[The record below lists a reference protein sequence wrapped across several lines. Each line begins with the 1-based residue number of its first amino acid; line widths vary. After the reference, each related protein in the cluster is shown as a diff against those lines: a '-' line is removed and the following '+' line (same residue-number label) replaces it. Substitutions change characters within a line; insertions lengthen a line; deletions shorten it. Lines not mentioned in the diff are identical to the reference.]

1 MVGLG
6 VLAVILK
13 GLQKVITLLIALG
26 IVLGGYWLAQDAWVG
41 HPEAV
46 PSELGLELDALAA
59 RVLEN
64 KDAQAAWEAA
74 QKEWEHWTGE
84 AKARLTA
91 GGEAARE
98 AIAKRLDTKVTE
110 LRKQGKKTAAEELAR
125 MRQKVD
131 PTTSQTKF

>member
-1 MVGLG
+1 MVGLA

-13 GLQKVITLLIALG
+13 GLQKVITLLIAIG
-26 IVLGGYWLAQDAWVG
+26 IVLGGYWLAQDAWTG
-41 HPEAV
+41 QPETL

-64 KDAQAAWEAA
+64 KDAQAAWDAA

-84 AKARLTA
+84 AKARLAA

-98 AIAKRLDTKVTE
+98 TIAKRLDSKVTE

-131 PTTSQTKF
+131 PIAGGSKY